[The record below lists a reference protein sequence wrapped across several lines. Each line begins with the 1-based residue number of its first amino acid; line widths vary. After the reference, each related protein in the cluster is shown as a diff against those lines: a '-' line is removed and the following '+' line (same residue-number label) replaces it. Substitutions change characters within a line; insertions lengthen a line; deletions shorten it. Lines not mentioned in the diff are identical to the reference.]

1 MRIDGVEVVHVA
13 MPLIYPW
20 RTAYGADPVIESVL
34 VKFTSG
40 ANEAWGEACTLG
52 APTYSPEHAAGIFCV
67 LKEHF
72 VDLIVGKEF
81 DTSEDLQNALR
92 WFKGNQF
99 AKVRCGSS
107 LPSVQPNYIR
117 GCARRHWT
125 QRGGGSVASNKTVPF
140 KICLLKPLDYRWLM
154 LPASAATQLRRGV
167 LLPCPVAFDSP
178 HTSSP
183 K

>member
-117 GCARRHWT
+117 GRVCQAALDTAWWGLRSIEQDRPLQDLFAEASGLPVADATGIGCHPTKARRPL
-125 QRGGGSVASNKTVPF
+125 AVP
-140 KICLLKPLDYRWLM
+140 CRL
-154 LPASAATQLRRGV
+154 
-167 LLPCPVAFDSP
+167 
-178 HTSSP
+178 
-183 K
+183 